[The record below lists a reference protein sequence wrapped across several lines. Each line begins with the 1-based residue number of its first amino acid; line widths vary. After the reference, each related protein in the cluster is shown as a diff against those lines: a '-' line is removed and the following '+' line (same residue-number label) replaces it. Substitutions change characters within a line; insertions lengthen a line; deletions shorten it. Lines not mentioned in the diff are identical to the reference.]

1 MADEDLT
8 SNSTGDVHGIAF
20 QAHTVHGNVYLNGS
34 SPTDN
39 LPCAPPASWAD
50 AVGLPTEIEHLLWAQ
65 QQTADLLPY
74 QLPGARTPA
83 LGTIYVRQGLGGG
96 VEDSTTSQARSAP
109 MLDEHGRLVEIPATP
124 SVRVAVRPPSKLLRA
139 ALDADRHV
147 LVLGGPG
154 QGKSTLTLRL
164 SADIAAEWTRRAPDD
179 APLAE
184 PVIPLRVT
192 ARTLAQHL
200 GSAFTQALADSA
212 FVEHGRYLNGPLDPA
227 LFADR
232 VAGCRWLLLVDAL
245 DEVTDSALRATL
257 VHTLSAWATRGIHR
271 VLLTTRPTE
280 GGALAA
286 LQRAGAAHY
295 ELQPFDQEALR
306 RFAHNWF
313 EEIGE
318 DHADRFL
325 QQIHEAHLAELV
337 EVPLL
342 ATIAAIV
349 FEQYRDRPLPG
360 NQYELYES
368 YLNFILSSR
377 PTVEVFEHHRV
388 ALVEHLG
395 RTRLTSESSLTAAA
409 QDWGSCN
416 GVPRIDDLLR
426 YLLNVG
432 PFVKRGND
440 IAFLHQSFAEHV
452 AATSKARE
460 LPSEFTPRHDSFAE
474 LLHEGYQEDSG
485 TFARSVLLHHSHL
498 NDGEADRTLRW
509 LHTGGSE
516 EHLLAA
522 RLLAHHLPAS
532 TPVVEKFLVTARAWA
547 MTTRYPARL
556 ILRETSRATRHTGL
570 AEWLAQ
576 LMGDP
581 VAPWESRLE
590 AAVALGVRLRCAYT
604 DAAIALLRAAVDDMS
619 AGVDGRLVAAEALA
633 HSGSREREVAERGL
647 RSVLEDEDASGADHR
662 SAAVVLSAF
671 GQDSRAL
678 AVSALERLM
687 SDVDTPLR
695 DVVEAA
701 TGLLEIDPEFQDQC
715 AETFLSVL
723 MDHSHS
729 SAGWYDATIGL
740 ASLGRR
746 EQAAEALTAR
756 LASTTFPGGLRS
768 GVASMLALLGP
779 QHRVAAADYLLS
791 EQDDPMVSRVD
802 KLISAPELAHL
813 GHRDRAVAVLR
824 ETLADPTSNWNHS
837 NLAAMNLADLGP
849 AFHGEAAAQFESAL
863 DHMLPKGYEYQQALR
878 RLADIGEPHRSR
890 SLDLMWAL
898 LADPDADPDSRCS
911 VASDLVQFAPERHPE
926 VAQHLLAIIKADN
939 NPSVLVSAWREL
951 VSFGPDLCR
960 EAKSALLALTE
971 HVRDCVDA
979 PLVLGRTFSSF
990 GAADRALAADLL
1002 TMVARDERRSAR
1014 PRLSA
1019 ARGVNRLGRA
1029 YHRRA
1034 AGLLSE
1040 LVEAGLPLSMNT
1052 ATLLFAESG
1061 PGVRLV
1067 LAEAL
1072 HGVLRNE
1079 RTSSA
1084 RVWSAVQSLVY
1095 LGHRAPDEVLR
1106 AVVADESAPFWRRME
1121 SALMLSDLDEKF
1133 LPVALTLHER
1143 GVAEMSFVMWQNYA
1157 SKATRAGADIRE
1169 RLRAMSG
1176 DPSASCQAK
1185 AAAAALL
1192 GREGIPELRAQ
1203 ADDAYLGLDLRS
1215 RSYSF
1220 LAAADPAFMADAVAF
1235 HRSVM
1240 DDLAQPV
1247 RIRCAM
1253 AVELMRLDR
1262 SATSSVIS
1270 FLWRLAESPRLH
1282 VWERASAA
1290 LQLASFDDPV
1300 SPRMVQIIVGL
1311 CRDPALNDTSRVR
1324 LAALLPRP
1332 HRTGMERVLLV
1343 DRSARLADR
1352 LPAPDSWGDR
1362 SFILESEEAVREILA
1377 CPTSSREERR
1387 DAAKELGRLSE
1398 KHVPEAVGMLLADGS
1413 PEALAIAAKLGEWQ
1427 PVLDRVLDEAR
1438 PLRERLATVLRLP
1451 NMAANP
1457 TVRDMLLRQPHLS
1470 WRDRVDVLAYVGQ
1483 FDELRALRDD
1493 QAGLLVQ
1500 RWRAANKLVE
1510 LTASDRSSAA
1520 DLYRQIA
1527 TDPAVRP
1534 SRRMQAAEDL
1544 GKLGARGRTE
1554 AELLTRA
1561 MLAEAGLP
1569 VRVRSNAANWL
1580 RNYLRTSQDEVL
1592 AIQRKLVAPTVLGRI
1607 YVLRSISW
1615 APSQEALDELLA
1627 LAADPALSPRIR
1639 LWCARSVVER
1649 RRDLRDRCAV
1659 VAKDIAF
1666 DADAPWQIR
1675 LRAARCL
1682 ARWSEVMRADAIALV
1697 KKKCAE

>member
-34 SPTDN
+34 PPADN
-39 LPCAPPASWAD
+39 LPCAPPATWAE
-50 AVGLPTEIEHLLWAQ
+50 ATGLSAEVEHLLWAQ

-74 QLPGARTPA
+74 QLPGTRTPA
-83 LGTIYVRQGLGGG
+83 LGTIYVRQDLGGG
-96 VEDSTTSQARSAP
+96 VEDSTTPHARSAP
-109 MLDEHGRLVEIPATP
+109 MLDEHGRLVEIPTTP

-139 ALDADRHV
+139 ALDADEHV

-200 GSAFTQALADSA
+200 DGAFIQALADSA
-212 FVEHGRYLNGPLDPA
+212 FIEHGRYLNGPLDPA

-245 DEVTDSALRATL
+245 DEVTDGALRATL
-257 VHTLSAWATRGIHR
+257 VHTLSAWASRGVHR

-286 LQRAGAAHY
+286 LQRAGAARY
-295 ELQPFDQEALR
+295 ELQPFDQEALH

-313 EEIGE
+313 EELGE
-318 DHADRFL
+318 DHAERFL

-377 PTVEVFEHHRV
+377 PTVEAFEHHRV
-388 ALVEHLG
+388 ALIEHLG
-395 RTRLTSESSLTAAA
+395 RTRLVSESSLTAAA
-409 QDWGSCN
+409 WEWGSRN
-416 GVPRIDDLLR
+416 GVREIDDLLE

-460 LPSEFTPRHDSFAE
+460 LSSEFTPRHDSFAE
-474 LLHEGYQEDSG
+474 LLHEAYKDDSG

-498 NDGEADRTLRW
+498 NHGEADRTLRW
-509 LHTGGSE
+509 LHVGGSD

-522 RLLAHHLPAS
+522 RLLARHLPAS
-532 TPVVEKFLVTARAWA
+532 TPVVEEFLVTARAWA

-576 LMGDP
+576 LMDDP
-581 VAPWESRLE
+581 AAPWESRLE

-604 DAAIALLRAAVDDMS
+604 DAAIELLRTAVDDLS

-633 HSGSREREVAERGL
+633 HSGSSEREAAERGL
-647 RSVLEDEDASGADHR
+647 RSVLEDQDASGADHR

-671 GQDSRAL
+671 DQESRAF
-678 AVSALERLM
+678 AVSALEKLM

-695 DVVEAA
+695 DVVDAA
-701 TGLLEIDPEFQDQC
+701 TGLLEIDPEFQDRC
-715 AETFLSVL
+715 ADAFLTVL
-723 MDHSHS
+723 RDHAHS
-729 SAGWYDATIGL
+729 SSGWYDATVGL

-746 EQAAEALTAR
+746 EQVAEALTAI
-756 LASTTFPGGLRS
+756 LTSATLPSGLCS
-768 GVASMLALLGP
+768 SVATMIALLGP
-779 QHRVAAADYLLS
+779 QHRVAAGAFLLS
-791 EQDDPMVSRVD
+791 ELANPMASPVD
-802 KLISAPELAHL
+802 KLIRAPDLARL
-813 GHRDRAVAVLR
+813 GHRDHAVAILR
-824 ETLADPTSNWNHS
+824 ELLADPALSWNHS
-837 NLAAMNLADLGP
+837 NQAAMNLADLGP
-849 AFHGEAAAQFESAL
+849 AFYTESALQFESAL
-863 DHMLPKGYEYQQALR
+863 KNMLPKGYEYQLALR
-878 RLADIGEPHRSR
+878 RLADIGEPHRDR
-890 SLDLMWAL
+890 ALGLMWAL
-898 LADPDADPDSRCS
+898 LTDPDADPESRCA
-911 VASDLVQFAPERHPE
+911 VASDLVQFVPERQSE
-926 VAQHLLAIIKADN
+926 VAQYLKEIIQAGGDS
-939 NPSVLVSAWREL
+939 SVLVSAWREL
-951 VSFGPDLCR
+951 FSFGPDLCR

-971 HVRDCVDA
+971 HAPDCTDA
-979 PLVLGRTFSSF
+979 PLALGRMFSSS
-990 GAADRALAADLL
+990 GAADRAVGADLL
-1002 TMVARDERRSAR
+1002 TAVARDKSRPTR
-1014 PRLSA
+1014 PRLYA
-1019 ARGVNRLGRA
+1019 ARGLHRLGRGH
-1029 YHRRA
+1029 HRQA
-1034 AGLLSE
+1034 AVLMSE
-1040 LVEAGLPLSMNT
+1040 LIGTGLPVGLSL
-1052 ATLLFAESG
+1052 ATSMFADSG
-1061 PGVRLV
+1061 PGVRAV

-1072 HGVLRNE
+1072 HEILRSE
-1079 RTSSA
+1079 RTGSV
-1084 RVWSAVQSLVY
+1084 RVWSAVQSLAY
-1095 LGHRAPDEVLR
+1095 LGHRVPDEVLR
-1106 AVVADESAPFWRRME
+1106 AIVADETILFWRRVE
-1121 SALMLSDLDEKF
+1121 CALMLANRDEKF
-1133 LPVALTLHER
+1133 LAVAISLHER
-1143 GVAEMSFVMWQNYA
+1143 GAAEMSFLTWQNLA
-1157 SKATRAGADIRE
+1157 SKAARAGADIHG
-1169 RLRAMSG
+1169 RLRVMVADSNANCG
-1176 DPSASCQAK
+1176 VR

-1203 ADDAYLGLDLRS
+1203 ADDAHLSLELRS
-1215 RSYSF
+1215 KAYSF
-1220 LAAADPAFMADAVAF
+1220 LAAIDPALMPEAVAF

-1240 DDLAQPV
+1240 DDLTQPV
-1247 RIRCAM
+1247 RIRCAI
-1253 AVELMRLDR
+1253 AVALTRFDR
-1262 SATSSVIS
+1262 SMTSSVIS
-1270 FLWRLAESPRLH
+1270 FLWRLAESPQLH

-1290 LQLASFDDPV
+1290 LRLASFDEPV
-1300 SPRMVQIIVGL
+1300 SPRLAQILVGL
-1311 CRDPALNDTSRVR
+1311 CRDPSLNDMSRFR
-1324 LAALLPRP
+1324 LVVFLSRS
-1332 HRTGMERVLLV
+1332 HRTEVERVLLA
-1343 DRSARLADR
+1343 DRSARLTHR
-1352 LPAPDSWGDR
+1352 LPRIDAWGDR
-1362 SFILESEEAVREILA
+1362 SFVRESEAVVREVLA
-1377 CPTSSREERR
+1377 CPMSSREERR
-1387 DAAKELGRLSE
+1387 EAAKELAGLSGE
-1398 KHVPEAVGMLLADGS
+1398 HVSEAVGMLLADGS
-1413 PEALAIAAKLGEWQ
+1413 PDALAEAAKLGEWQ

-1438 PLRERLATVLRLP
+1438 PWRERLATVLRLP
-1451 NMAANP
+1451 NMAANSA
-1457 TVRDMLLRQPHLS
+1457 VRDMLMRQPHLS
-1470 WRDRVDVLAYVGQ
+1470 WRDKVDVLAYVGR
-1483 FDELRALRDD
+1483 FDELRTLRDD

-1500 RWRAANKLVE
+1500 RWRAASKMVE
-1510 LTASDRSSAA
+1510 LTASDRLSAA
-1520 DLYRQIA
+1520 ALYQKIA
-1527 TDPAVRP
+1527 SDPFVRP
-1534 SRRMQAAEDL
+1534 SQRLRAAEDL
-1544 GKLGARGRTE
+1544 GELGTRGRAK
-1554 AELLTRA
+1554 AELLVRT
-1561 MLAEAGLP
+1561 MLAEEGLP
-1569 VRVRSNAANWL
+1569 VWVRSNAGNWL
-1580 RNYLRTSQDEVL
+1580 RNRLWTSQDEVL

-1607 YVLRSISW
+1607 YLLRSISW

-1627 LAADPALSPRIR
+1627 LAADLALSPRIR

-1666 DADAPWQIR
+1666 DSNASWQIR

-1697 KKKCAE
+1697 EKKCTE